1 MLYIYRTECHSAIK
15 KKTDIMKLSGKRMK
29 LGKIFLT
36 EEIQYIFSYMQIL
49 AFKSMMTK
57 QFVESQRL
65 DIK

>member
-1 MLYIYRTECHSAIK
+1 
-15 KKTDIMKLSGKRMK
+15 MKLSGKRMK

-65 DIK
+65 DIE